1 VDIGVALETLTNLR
15 QTGFTQSVPFFGVA
29 PPPMNAATSTPA
41 ELNDRT
47 IAGFVTGAGVD
58 IHLLFLDLSPEIRYT
73 RWGAQQF
80 VSPYG
85 GLSSN
90 QNQLEFLLGITL

>member
-47 IAGFVTGAGVD
+47 VAGFVTGAGVD